1 MNTYSIKDLENI
13 SGIKAHTLRIWEQR
27 YNFIKPQR
35 TDTNIRYY
43 NGEDLKLILNISLL
57 KNNGFKIS
65 KIAKMDAEEISREV
79 SLLTES
85 EFRFPEQVQA
95 LTLSMLNMDEERFEK
110 TMSTSILQLGFEK
123 TMINIVYPFLGKV
136 GILWQTGA
144 ANSAHEHFITNLIRQ
159 KLLVAIDG
167 QFVTRHETTK
177 KYLLFLP
184 EGEMHELGLLF
195 ASYII
200 KARNRQVIYLGQ
212 NLPFEDLKNIFNI
225 QKPDFLVT
233 ILTNSFDGDGIAA
246 YINKVST
253 TFPSAKLLISGRQV
267 IGEDLKVSE
276 NTIIYPRKELFIEF
290 VDQN

>member
-1 MNTYSIKDLENI
+1 M
-13 SGIKAHTLRIWEQR
+13 
-27 YNFIKPQR
+27 
-35 TDTNIRYY
+35 
-43 NGEDLKLILNISLL
+43 ILNISLL
-57 KNNGFKIS
+57 KDNGFKIS
-65 KIAKMDAEEISREV
+65 KIAQMSAEEISQKI

-85 EFRFPEQVQA
+85 EFRFPEQIQA
-95 LTLSMLNMDEERFEK
+95 LTLSMLNLDEERFEK

-123 TMINIVYPFLGKV
+123 TMINIIYPFLGKV

-167 QFVTRHETTK
+167 QFVTKHETTK

-200 KARNRQVIYLGQ
+200 KARNHQVVYLGQ
-212 NLPFEDLKNIFNI
+212 NLPFEDLKKVFDI

-233 ILTNSFDGDGIAA
+233 ILTTSLEGDSIAA
-246 YINKVST
+246 YINKVSA
-253 TFPSAKLLISGRQV
+253 TFSSTKLLVSGRQV
-267 IGEDLKVSE
+267 IGQDLKVSE
-276 NTIIYPRKELFIEF
+276 NIIIYPRKELFIDF
-290 VDQN
+290 VDQH